1 MEKYSLDMEW
11 NIGPCH
17 PTSLMEII
25 IVLSFSTCF
34 FTNKIVAFRWCIQ
47 VNYNY
52 YTFTSTM
59 HILFE

>member
-1 MEKYSLDMEW
+1 MEKYSLDLEW

-25 IVLSFSTCF
+25 IVF
-34 FTNKIVAFRWCIQ
+34 FTNKIVALRWCIQ

-59 HILFE
+59 NIL